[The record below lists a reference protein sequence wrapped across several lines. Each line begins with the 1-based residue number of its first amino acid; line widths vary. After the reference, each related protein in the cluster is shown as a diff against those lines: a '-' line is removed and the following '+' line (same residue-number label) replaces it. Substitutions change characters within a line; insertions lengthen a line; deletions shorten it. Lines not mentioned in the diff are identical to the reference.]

1 LDIFRGADVFRFVF
15 LNLFIALHTLVFGTY
30 GVLLALLGA
39 SARFVHFYCAVPWAK
54 AILKVCGV
62 KVELK
67 GSERIQEK
75 VPRVYMANHCSYFD
89 IFALLSALPVDFKFI
104 VKQELMTIPIFGHA
118 MKRAGYIG
126 IERAEPR
133 KALKSMH
140 EAAERIRN
148 GASVL
153 IFPEGTRSDD
163 GRLQPFKPGGFH
175 LALKSGCDIVP
186 ITIKGS
192 HRIVPKGSRN
202 IRKGAIL
209 LIVGEAISL
218 RGQSRK
224 QMVQVM
230 DWVRAAMVVHKGDL
244 AP

>member
-1 LDIFRGADVFRFVF
+1 MFRFVF
-15 LNLFIALHTLVFGTY
+15 LNLFISLHTLVFGTY
-30 GVLLALLGA
+30 GVLLALLGG

-62 KVELK
+62 KVVLN
-67 GSERIQEK
+67 GSENVQEK
-75 VPRVYMANHCSYFD
+75 VPNIYMANHCSYFD

-104 VKQELMTIPIFGHA
+104 VKQELMEIPVFGHA

-126 IERAEPR
+126 IEREEPR
-133 KALKSMH
+133 KALKSMN
-140 EAAERIRN
+140 EAAKRIKD

-163 GRLQPFKPGGFH
+163 GRLHPFKSGGFH

-192 HRIVPKGSRN
+192 HRIVPKGSRK
-202 IRKGAIL
+202 IRKGVIH
-209 LIVGEAISL
+209 LIVGQAIPL
-218 RGQSRK
+218 GGQSRK
-224 QMVQVM
+224 NLSQVM
-230 DWVRAAMVVHKGDL
+230 NRVQEAMAVHLDHASTEDIEGG
-244 AP
+244 